1 MEETKQYIRDLHN
14 VRQCLLSRTQFP
26 EPSWVRITT
35 ITMVSKFDQ
44 PLNLAEFKE
53 NFTKRGKVILRPK
66 NGFGQG
72 TEWSLKTSTFY
83 NQVAVG
89 YQDKFSK
96 RHVQLFPNGSIQVA
110 GCSSLVDCQKILA
123 QIQIL
128 VKIVL
133 NQDKVIPAAPPRICM
148 INTNFSLNSSV
159 NLWNIIKRFETS
171 SDYAVTFDPDNYS
184 AVKIKFVPG
193 DGMKKVTASIFST
206 GKIIVTGA
214 QKLNEIV
221 AAYKKINEM
230 LTVDELHE
238 ASQKKEVFDVF
249 MGVKYEDWIK
259 NIM

>member
-14 VRQCLLSRTQFP
+14 VRQSLVSRSQFP

-53 NFTKRGKVILRPK
+53 NFTKRGKVVIRPK
-66 NGFGQG
+66 DGVGAG
-72 TEWSLKTSTFY
+72 TEWSMKTSTFY
-83 NQVAVG
+83 NQVAIG

-110 GCSSLVDCQKILA
+110 GCSSLVDCHKILA
-123 QIQIL
+123 QIQFL

-133 NQDKVIPAAPPRICM
+133 NLDKVIPASPPRICM
-148 INTNFSLNSSV
+148 INTNFSLNSTV
-159 NLWNIIKRFETS
+159 NLWNIIKRFETNPEYS
-171 SDYAVTFDPDNYS
+171 VTFDPDNYS

-193 DGMKKVTASIFST
+193 DGMRKVTASIFST

-221 AAYKKINEM
+221 AAYKRINET
-230 LTVDELHE
+230 LTPSELHE
-238 ASQKKEVFDVF
+238 ASPKKEVFDVF

>member
-1 MEETKQYIRDLHN
+1 
-14 VRQCLLSRTQFP
+14 
-26 EPSWVRITT
+26 
-35 ITMVSKFDQ
+35 
-44 PLNLAEFKE
+44 
-53 NFTKRGKVILRPK
+53 
-66 NGFGQG
+66 
-72 TEWSLKTSTFY
+72 
-83 NQVAVG
+83 
-89 YQDKFSK
+89 
-96 RHVQLFPNGSIQVA
+96 
-110 GCSSLVDCQKILA
+110 
-123 QIQIL
+123 
-128 VKIVL
+128 
-133 NQDKVIPAAPPRICM
+133 M